1 MDVLD
6 GEADLQ
12 EDEENQILVEKFSPL
27 AGDEREE
34 IPSGTELHDDLES
47 LTTTEG
53 FFVADD
59 VGMLHVGQQGDL
71 P

>member
-12 EDEENQILVEKFSPL
+12 EDEENQILVQKFAPL
-27 AGDEREE
+27 TGNEREE
-34 IPSGTELHDDLES
+34 IPSGTELHDDLEGVA
-47 LTTTEG
+47 TTER
-53 FFVADD
+53 FFVEDD